1 MTKHPNVL
9 VNAWCYAL
17 YEMRACLAL
26 RLFLLSRCRRIVEE
40 LGGNPH
46 VLLFFE
52 KYSKVYRDPGSWEP
66 KPFHLNPKNER
77 TTPCNGLDDAEFYAS
92 SSSAGD
98 NWMASFPLPL
108 SVLCLF
114 LFSVLFYVFWRRKDI
129 TIAWS
134 NLHFF
139 DWLSPFISFGF
150 WEVQKSQ
157 ILDRRAGCSGVCR
170 HLALANQVLRPDQ
183 SQYLGQWTHSFSLEL
198 GDIYLLAV
206 GCGFAFECCMDVSTE
221 G

>member
-1 MTKHPNVL
+1 MLFPSCLLEKVATSTYKNFGCRQKQVVLIFFQFHRHNGVLKSFCLQPMTKHPNVL

-98 NWMASFPLPL
+98 N
-108 SVLCLF
+108 
-114 LFSVLFYVFWRRKDI
+114 
-129 TIAWS
+129 
-134 NLHFF
+134 
-139 DWLSPFISFGF
+139 
-150 WEVQKSQ
+150 
-157 ILDRRAGCSGVCR
+157 
-170 HLALANQVLRPDQ
+170 
-183 SQYLGQWTHSFSLEL
+183 
-198 GDIYLLAV
+198 
-206 GCGFAFECCMDVSTE
+206 
-221 G
+221 